1 VRSTALT
8 GCSVASSKAA
18 RLTLLSSRDTREDKL
33 AVPTIL
39 LTCVTVKAMSVML
52 AGIMRKQQGG

>member
-1 VRSTALT
+1 
-8 GCSVASSKAA
+8 VASSKAA